1 MPRCAMLLLS
11 GGCVVMDDD
20 GLRVSQGAGQ
30 FVPMTC
36 GSEFVFGRLW
46 EREKACNKPQKVERE
61 AYDGP
66 AMDIDMSA
74 MNLSAAIDADA
85 NGKTPERAG
94 EDFHHRPPTRSGG
107 RNMQE
112 SSFAFSGAQID
123 DSQPHRTTQRVSQ
136 PPGGKST
143 SLW

>member
-1 MPRCAMLLLS
+1 MRPDTDYNTT
-11 GGCVVMDDD
+11 GV
-20 GLRVSQGAGQ
+20 Q
-30 FVPMTC
+30 
-36 GSEFVFGRLW
+36 
-46 EREKACNKPQKVERE
+46 ACNKPQKVERE

-74 MNLSAAIDADA
+74 MNLSAARDADA

-112 SSFAFSGAQID
+112 SSFAFSGRQLTVQVTAALIIVCCNKCVCVRMNVCMLGLLD
-123 DSQPHRTTQRVSQ
+123 D
-136 PPGGKST
+136 
-143 SLW
+143 